1 MQTVHTVIS
10 TCGSSF
16 ETMIAIYE
24 WTEGQLVLKPAND
37 SPPIVCGSGFQTLVE
52 FTFVAGEEYF
62 IVLVSHSKK

>member
-1 MQTVHTVIS
+1 
-10 TCGSSF
+10 
-16 ETMIAIYE
+16 MIAIYE